1 MPRHPDYG
9 RNDPYG
15 RRDSARRDWEN
26 ERQRDPYNY
35 GSERRGRARSR
46 FDEDVEPRGVD
57 YESSMS
63 WPAGNYRGG
72 ESERER
78 WSDDDYDRKGRERY
92 FRDYH
97 GPGYGYRSEGRY
109 RGYGGYGETRDYRRD
124 RDFLD
129 RASDEVASWFGDED
143 AERRREMDRH
153 RGKGPKGYRRTD
165 GRIQEDVSDRLSDDG
180 ALDASN
186 IEVSVTNGEVQLN
199 GSVSSKW
206 AKRRAEDCAENVSGV
221 TNVQNNL
228 RIETADAATVQQTPN
243 LTDLS

>member
-1 MPRHPDYG
+1 MPRQPDYG
-9 RNDPYG
+9 RYDPYT
-15 RRDSARRDWEN
+15 RRDWARRDWDT
-26 ERQRDPYNY
+26 ERSRDPYH
-35 GSERRGRARSR
+35 GSERNRGRGRSR
-46 FDEDVEPRGVD
+46 FGEEVEPRGAD
-57 YESSMS
+57 YENSMS
-63 WPAGNYRGG
+63 WPTGSYRG
-72 ESERER
+72 ESER
-78 WSDDDYDRKGRERY
+78 WSDDDDDRRGRERY

-97 GPGYGYRSEGRY
+97 GPGYGYRGEGRY
-109 RGYGGYGETRDYRRD
+109 RGYGGYGETRDYRRGD

-165 GRIQEDVSDRLSDDG
+165 SRIQEDVSDRLSDDG

-199 GSVSSKW
+199 GTVSSKW

-228 RIETADAATVQQTPN
+228 RIEPADTSTVQQNPN